1 MRTPFGNSLPARG
14 VPVLG
19 ALLFLAVP
27 SICLAAAGGEGGG
40 KAVFD
45 LVMRI
50 VNFLIL
56 VALLAHFA
64 RKPVGN
70 AIRQSIES
78 VRKML
83 REAEES
89 RVNAE
94 AGLKEAE
101 KRLARVDQEVA
112 ELLES
117 ARREG
122 EMERER
128 ILAEAAGAVEKIRR
142 EMALATD
149 QELKKSRETLKAAAA
164 EAAVALAE
172 EIIREKVSLEDQRR
186 FISEYL
192 EKLEAKH

>member
-14 VPVLG
+14 VPALG
-19 ALLFLAVP
+19 ALLLLAVP

-101 KRLARVDQEVA
+101 ERLAVLQEA
-112 ELLES
+112 EVHPASERS
-117 ARREG
+117 GGGSTPSEG
-122 EMERER
+122 ET
-128 ILAEAAGAVEKIRR
+128 VV
-142 EMALATD
+142 
-149 QELKKSRETLKAAAA
+149 QEIVTR
-164 EAAVALAE
+164 
-172 EIIREKVSLEDQRR
+172 
-186 FISEYL
+186 
-192 EKLEAKH
+192 